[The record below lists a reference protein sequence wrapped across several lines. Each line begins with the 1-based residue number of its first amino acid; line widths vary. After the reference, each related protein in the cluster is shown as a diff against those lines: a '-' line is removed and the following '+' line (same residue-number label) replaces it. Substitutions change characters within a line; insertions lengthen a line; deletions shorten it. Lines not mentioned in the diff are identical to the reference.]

1 MGTKKDTR
9 INQARSA
16 LHHLAEELAAVE
28 KKTTPELRAMF
39 AALFGHVS
47 SSHNRTYLTRKIQYR
62 LQELAEGCS
71 ISERVKTR
79 LAALAETSSLRQH
92 AKRTIRLTP
101 EEIASVPIPKGS
113 SPPHPRRDPRVPSIG
128 TVLQR
133 EHDGKVHKVTIA
145 AEGFGYQGRYFT
157 SLSTIAKQITGS
169 IWNGF
174 VFFGLQGGRAAK
186 RAT

>member
-1 MGTKKDTR
+1 
-9 INQARSA
+9 
-16 LHHLAEELAAVE
+16 
-28 KKTTPELRAMF
+28 MF

-62 LQELAEGCS
+62 LQERAES
-71 ISERVKTR
+71 HSVSERVKTR

-101 EEIASVPIPKGS
+101 EELANVPIPKGS
-113 SPPHPRRDPRVPSIG
+113 PSPPPRRDPRLPAIG
-128 TVLQR
+128 TVLRR
-133 EHDGKVHKVTIA
+133 EHGGTVHEVAIA
-145 AEGFGYQGRYFT
+145 AEGFRYRGQSFT

-174 VFFGLQGGRAAK
+174 VFFGLRGREVRGRAAT
-186 RAT
+186 RAK